1 MAPSLPQHHPPP
13 PLLQVPNRN
22 KIGNLSTNTGIQDT
36 YRRVHMVSYS
46 KCEGTPAE
54 PSVTN
59 RALGYWY
66 HVELI
71 GLVTKV
77 DAFSLP

>member
-1 MAPSLPQHHPPP
+1 
-13 PLLQVPNRN
+13 
-22 KIGNLSTNTGIQDT
+22 
-36 YRRVHMVSYS
+36 MVSYS